1 MPINPNIFR
10 EFSIRGIADHDLT
23 DEVVVTLGRATG
35 AFFKQRGGK
44 TLVVGRDGR
53 NSSPRLS
60 RSLMQGLQHAGLQ
73 VIDLGLVPTPAHN
86 FATDFYGAD
95 GGVMITAS
103 HNPPE
108 YNGLKI
114 RNEHR
119 TLYADE
125 VQEIYRLA
133 TTEAANPILGVTTT
147 AGSVELADIIPV
159 YLERLKAQADFQ
171 SVRPLKIVVDGGNGT
186 NGLIVAQLLRDL
198 GCQVGELYGEPDGN
212 FPHRSPDPT
221 ASGALAGLSA
231 QVQAEKADLGLA
243 YDGDGDRLALVDE
256 RGRRVLGDQIMM
268 ILARDI
274 LQHGSSGS
282 PQHGSSSSL
291 HGDPAKIVY
300 EILCTQALA
309 DDVIAHGGEPV
320 MTPSGYAFVHEA
332 MQQSGAALGGEL
344 SGHLFCREPEFR
356 FDDAILATVKL
367 LNVVAPSLQ
376 PLSARVAALPAY
388 HSSPELRLPC
398 PDTAKEAM
406 VEFVKTQF
414 APDYKV
420 DTLDGARI
428 HFAEG
433 WALVRQ
439 SNTQPVISMRFEARS
454 AEHLAAIQS
463 RVQPLVE
470 AEIKRQIGSRE

>member
-1 MPINPNIFR
+1 
-10 EFSIRGIADHDLT
+10 
-23 DEVVVTLGRATG
+23 
-35 AFFKQRGGK
+35 
-44 TLVVGRDGR
+44 
-53 NSSPRLS
+53 
-60 RSLMQGLQHAGLQ
+60 
-73 VIDLGLVPTPAHN
+73 
-86 FATDFYGAD
+86 
-95 GGVMITAS
+95 
-103 HNPPE
+103 
-108 YNGLKI
+108 
-114 RNEHR
+114 
-119 TLYADE
+119 
-125 VQEIYRLA
+125 
-133 TTEAANPILGVTTT
+133 
-147 AGSVELADIIPV
+147 
-159 YLERLKAQADFQ
+159 
-171 SVRPLKIVVDGGNGT
+171 VRPLKIVVDGGNGT

-198 GCQVGELYGEPDGN
+198 GCQVSELYSEPDGN

-221 ASGALAGLSA
+221 ASGALADLSA

-256 RGRRVLGDQIMM
+256 QGRRVLGDQIMM

-274 LQHGSSGS
+274 LQRGSSGS
-282 PQHGSSSSL
+282 PQG
-291 HGDPAKIVY
+291 GPAKIVY

-356 FDDAILATVKL
+356 FDDAILATIKL

-388 HSSPELRLPC
+388 DSSPELRLPC
-398 PDTAKEAM
+398 PDTAKAAV

-463 RVQPLVE
+463 RVQPMVE
-470 AEIKRQIGSRE
+470 AEIKRQKGSKE

>member
-1 MPINPNIFR
+1 M
-10 EFSIRGIADHDLT
+10 ADYDLT
-23 DEVVVTLGRATG
+23 DEVVVTVGRATG
-35 AFFKQRGGK
+35 AFFNQRGGK
-44 TLVVGRDGR
+44 SLVVGRDGR

-60 RSLMQGLQHAGLQ
+60 HSLIQGLRHAGLK
-73 VIDLGLVPTPAHN
+73 VIDLGLVPTPAHH
-86 FATDFYGAD
+86 FATDFYRAD

-108 YNGLKI
+108 HNGLKI
-114 RNEHR
+114 RSEHR

-125 VQEIYRLA
+125 IQEIYRLA
-133 TTEAANPILGVTTT
+133 MIEAANPTPGVTIT

-171 SVRPLKIVVDGGNGT
+171 AVRPLKIVVDGGNGT

-198 GCQVGELYGEPDGN
+198 GCQVSELYSEPDGN

-221 ASGALAGLSA
+221 ASGALADLSA

-256 RGRRVLGDQIMM
+256 QGRRVLGDQIMM

-274 LQHGSSGS
+274 LQRSSSGS
-282 PQHGSSSSL
+282 PQG
-291 HGDPAKIVY
+291 GPAKIVY

-344 SGHLFCREPEFR
+344 SGHLFCHEPEFR

-376 PLSARVAALPAY
+376 PLSARVATLPAY

-398 PDTAKEAM
+398 PDTAKAVV

-454 AEHLAAIQS
+454 PEHLAAIQS

-470 AEIKRQIGSRE
+470 AEIKRQIGSGSRE

>member
-1 MPINPNIFR
+1 MSINPNIFR

-44 TLVVGRDGR
+44 TLVVGRDSR

-60 RSLMQGLQHAGLQ
+60 RSLIQGLQHAGLK

-108 YNGLKI
+108 HNGLKI
-114 RNEHR
+114 RSEHR

-133 TTEAANPILGVTTT
+133 TTEAASPTPAVTTT

-159 YLERLKAQADFQ
+159 YLERLKAHADFQ

-198 GCQVGELYGEPDGN
+198 GCQVSELYCEPDGN
-212 FPHRSPDPT
+212 FPHHSPDPT
-221 ASGALAGLSA
+221 ASGALADLSA

-256 RGRRVLGDQIMM
+256 QGQRVLGDQIMM

-274 LQHGSSGS
+274 LRHGSSGS
-282 PQHGSSSSL
+282 PQG
-291 HGDPAKIVY
+291 GPAKIVY

-332 MQQSGAALGGEL
+332 MQQTGAALGGEL

-367 LNVVAPSLQ
+367 LNVVAPSPQ

-398 PDTAKEAM
+398 PDTAKAAV

-470 AEIKRQIGSRE
+470 AEIKRQMEAGSKE